1 MPATRHRSTDQIGTE
16 KRNPFFQFPR
26 RGVRGDNRMTCPV
39 VTRMLTIADAAERL
53 GYTVK
58 GLRNIV
64 DRSRA
69 RAQGR
74 TVRGPVIKFMQV
86 SRKSPILF
94 REEWIEEFIDAC
106 TVDPHAARIEPP
118 GRKSGPKA
126 PPLSIESSSGLDA
139 QFFNV

>member
-1 MPATRHRSTDQIGTE
+1 
-16 KRNPFFQFPR
+16 
-26 RGVRGDNRMTCPV
+26 
-39 VTRMLTIADAAERL
+39 MLTIAEAAERL

-64 DRSRA
+64 ERSRA

-74 TVRGPVIKFMQV
+74 STRGPVIKFMQV

-106 TVDPHAARIEPP
+106 TIDPHAVESEPP
-118 GRKSGPKA
+118 EQKSGRKS
-126 PPLSIESSSGLDA
+126 PPLSIESTSGLDDWLLRM
-139 QFFNV
+139 

>member
-1 MPATRHRSTDQIGTE
+1 
-16 KRNPFFQFPR
+16 
-26 RGVRGDNRMTCPV
+26 
-39 VTRMLTIADAAERL
+39 MLTIVEAAHRL

-74 TVRGPVIKFMQV
+74 PARGPVIKFMQV
-86 SRKSPILF
+86 SRKSPLLF

-106 TVDPHAARIEPP
+106 TIDPNVAQPESPKRKPC
-118 GRKSGPKA
+118 RKST
-126 PPLSIESSSGLDA
+126 PLSIESTSGLDL

>member
-1 MPATRHRSTDQIGTE
+1 
-16 KRNPFFQFPR
+16 
-26 RGVRGDNRMTCPV
+26 
-39 VTRMLTIADAAERL
+39 MLTIAEAAERL

-74 TVRGPVIKFMQV
+74 PVRGPVIKFMQV

-106 TVDPHAARIEPP
+106 TIDPHGATPAPSVQRAGKKMPPLQIEPT
-118 GRKSGPKA
+118 
-126 PPLSIESSSGLDA
+126 SGLDA